1 MDTELAGLVRH
12 LTDRQA
18 VHDVVTRYCRAV
30 DRMDREL
37 LLSCYHPD
45 AIDDHGIFVGG
56 PEAFADWAFA
66 LHASL
71 QSAHQHIVTN
81 HSCELEG
88 DTAHS
93 ETYWMFAG
101 MHHDGKLTIG
111 GGRYID
117 RIERRAGEWR
127 IAARKCVP
135 DWGGVPSQS
144 WLSPE
149 AAAALASSG
158 TTARGPGD
166 CSYERPLTID
176 TSRIG
181 RVFDFNQQRG
191 ASE

>member
-1 MDTELAGLVRH
+1 MVSDFETTVRQ
-12 LTDRQA
+12 LGDRQA
-18 VHDVVTRYCRAV
+18 IHDVVVRYCRAV

-37 LLSCYHPD
+37 LLTCYHPD
-45 AIDDHGIFVGG
+45 AIDDHGIFVGS

-81 HSCELEG
+81 HSCELDG
-88 DTAHS
+88 DSAHS

-111 GGRYID
+111 GGRYVD
-117 RIERRAGEWR
+117 RMERREGEWR

-149 AAAALASSG
+149 AAAALASG
-158 TTARGPGD
+158 GRTARDRSD
-166 CSYERPLTID
+166 CSYERPLAID
-176 TSRIG
+176 PARIG
-181 RVFDFNQQRG
+181 SMFDFGQ
-191 ASE
+191 